1 MNTSA
6 NKYDAVESLIYE
18 EGLRIQ
24 ALDFHPELDLMLV
37 ILNTKAILRQKLSSF
52 TRLAQA
58 TPEQL
63 HNFQLIGE
71 GTGIY
76 WPDVDEDLSLKGLL
90 QNELRALV
98 GQEKKPKA
106 A

>member
-1 MNTSA
+1 MSISA

-24 ALDFHPELDLMLV
+24 ALNLHPELDLMLV

-52 TRLAQA
+52 SRLAQA

-63 HNFQLIGE
+63 HHFQFIGE

-76 WPDVDEDLSLKGLL
+76 WPDIDEDLSLKGFL
-90 QNELRALV
+90 QNELRTLV
-98 GQEKKPKA
+98 GQNKKPKA